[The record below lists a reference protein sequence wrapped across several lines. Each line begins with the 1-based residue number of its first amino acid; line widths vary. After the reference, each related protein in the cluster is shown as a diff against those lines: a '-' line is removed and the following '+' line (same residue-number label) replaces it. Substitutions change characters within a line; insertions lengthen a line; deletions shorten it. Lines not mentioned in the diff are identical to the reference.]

1 MASIIQGADS
11 EIIVSLDSELDLSSI
26 SWFEVRIVQS
36 GLLITKGIE
45 DINIDT
51 ENHSISIP
59 ISRDES
65 FRFSATAANLQVYY
79 RLGENSKTV
88 GMCPVPFR
96 IYPMISP
103 ASYYNEGVEGEEG
116 ENPDNTGEN
125 PDNTEDNTDNNTDS
139 NVDSNTDSE
148 NSNSGD

>member
-11 EIIVSLDSELDLSSI
+11 EIVVSLDSELDLSSI

-45 DINIDT
+45 DITIDT
-51 ENHSISIP
+51 ESHSISIP

-103 ASYYNEGVEGEEG
+103 ASYYNEDVEGGEG
-116 ENPDNTGEN
+116 ENPDNTG
-125 PDNTEDNTDNNTDS
+125 DNIEDNTDDNTDS
-139 NVDSNTDSE
+139 NVNSNTDSG

>member
-11 EIIVSLDSELDLSSI
+11 EIVISLDNDVDLSSI
-26 SWFEVRIVQS
+26 SWSEVRIVQS

-45 DINIDT
+45 DIIIDT

-59 ISRDES
+59 ISRNES

-79 RLGENSKTV
+79 KLGENSKTV
-88 GMCPVPFR
+88 GMRPVPFR

-103 ASYYNEGVEGEEG
+103 ASYYNEEDADGE
-116 ENPDNTGEN
+116 GEN

-139 NVDSNTDSE
+139 NTDSNVNSNTDSE